1 MRRPHDSPQRRS
13 EHCFSCC
20 PRHFWSLPCAGKT
33 RFVAAAPFSRRRPP
47 HSRCVV
53 AEEASGAPRSVGR
66 FCVQW
71 TALCFLSQSSSTCLR
86 ARTFSRIPPPNTSLT
101 VLCSARWS
109 WRPRRHC
116 REVVL
121 FTRGGSRAP
130 LWVCGSLPILGSRP
144 HPGISVLPSPSQP
157 GPRMHPPRHR
167 HRPWLLAWL
176 VVFCLAVF
184 RFCGWPL
191 CGVPFSWVFAI
202 SFPCCLPSSLGVIFV
217 SGRTLCAHGFAP
229 RTQVSWI
236 DGDRVRPSSCLNF
249 FGCGLPFRPSSLS
262 TFSSFEPTSLARR
275 ISTSRV

>member
-101 VLCSARWS
+101 VVCSARWS

-144 HPGISVLPSPSQP
+144 HPEISVLPSPHSLGPECTHP
-157 GPRMHPPRHR
+157 GTDKGLGCWPG
-167 HRPWLLAWL
+167 WLCFVWL
-176 VVFCLAVF
+176 FFVFVAGRCVVF
-184 RFCGWPL
+184 RFLGFLKFRFRVVFLPL
-191 CGVPFSWVFAI
+191 WV
-202 SFPCCLPSSLGVIFV
+202 SFL
-217 SGRTLCAHGFAP
+217 
-229 RTQVSWI
+229 
-236 DGDRVRPSSCLNF
+236 
-249 FGCGLPFRPSSLS
+249 
-262 TFSSFEPTSLARR
+262 
-275 ISTSRV
+275 

>member
-1 MRRPHDSPQRRS
+1 MWGVSVSSGLRSASFRSRPPPAYAQERFHGYLLQIPRS
-13 EHCFSCC
+13 RYCAPPAGPGGRAATAGRSCSSRVVVHGLLCGSAVLSRSWALVLIQGFRSC
-20 PRHFWSLPCAGKT
+20 PRPAHQLCL
-33 RFVAAAPFSRRRPP
+33 
-47 HSRCVV
+47 
-53 AEEASGAPRSVGR
+53 AEEICDG
-66 FCVQW
+66 
-71 TALCFLSQSSSTCLR
+71 
-86 ARTFSRIPPPNTSLT
+86 
-101 VLCSARWS
+101 
-109 WRPRRHC
+109 H
-116 REVVL
+116 
-121 FTRGGSRAP
+121 
-130 LWVCGSLPILGSRP
+130 
-144 HPGISVLPSPSQP
+144 SQP

-167 HRPWLLAWL
+167 QRPWLLAWL

-191 CGVPFSWVFAI
+191 CGVPFSWVFEI

-275 ISTSRV
+275 ISTSGV

>member
-1 MRRPHDSPQRRS
+1 MD
-13 EHCFSCC
+13 CAL
-20 PRHFWSLPCAGKT
+20 LPFAVVLHLLT
-33 RFVAAAPFSRRRPP
+33 RKNVF
-47 HSRCVV
+47 
-53 AEEASGAPRSVGR
+53 
-66 FCVQW
+66 
-71 TALCFLSQSSSTCLR
+71 TDTSSKYL
-86 ARTFSRIPPPNTSLT
+86 AHGI
-101 VLCSARWS
+101 VLRWS

-144 HPGISVLPSPSQP
+144 SSRDFGHALAQHISCVLQRKSATATHSLGPVCTHAGTDKGLGCWPG
-157 GPRMHPPRHR
+157 
-167 HRPWLLAWL
+167 WLCFVWL
-176 VVFCLAVF
+176 FF

-191 CGVPFSWVFAI
+191 CGVPFSWVFEI

-262 TFSSFEPTSLARR
+262 TFSSFEPRSLARR
-275 ISTSRV
+275 ISTSGV